1 MSKKEK
7 NRMLVSI
14 LIGIYNFIYSRNLR
28 VLQLAFL
35 LYPFIYFFFI
45 MWMFTW
51 GCFRVDPVN
60 EIQQVLLLPTNNLQA
75 LNSELVTL
83 EGLFNELEGTEL
95 QSKKNNVL
103 VFTVLG
109 VVAILFI
116 MKGLK
121 PEFIFGTTASKKG
134 GDGLLPTPN
143 MVETRVVPYE
153 PSENVGS
160 VLETRV
166 VPCEP
171 SEYVGSVVETA
182 IATLDTGAVA
192 LQPGKLIYGLLDDV
206 LYIDTWLATI
216 TGHVF
221 HGRPISSFS
230 TGYNWDHLSGASNVS
245 QNFTTQ
251 KIYDKVINVLPQP
264 MEQGALMFQNQ
275 KPNLSSISEIAN
287 WVPTLQ
293 THVNSNIGSEVII
306 QSHEWNIAVLEACS
320 RLRVLALKIK
330 ENPSWIENESVKLQ
344 LDRLYVS
351 SGDLMGEL
359 IQLLLDTWMKS
370 KESQIDVLNLLLRV
384 DEVLSPLY

>member
-1 MSKKEK
+1 MFRKEK
-7 NRMLVSI
+7 NSILVSI

-45 MWMFTW
+45 MGMFTW

-60 EIQQVLLLPTNNLQA
+60 DLQQVLLLPTNSLHA

-134 GDGLLPTPN
+134 GDDLLPTPN
-143 MVETRVVPYE
+143 M
-153 PSENVGS
+153 
-160 VLETRV
+160 LETRV

-171 SEYVGSVVETA
+171 SEPSEYVGGVVETA

-192 LQPGKLIYGLLDDV
+192 LRPGKLIYGLLDDV
-206 LYIDTWLATI
+206 VYIDMWLATI

-230 TGYNWDHLSGASNVS
+230 TGYN
-245 QNFTTQ
+245 
-251 KIYDKVINVLPQP
+251 
-264 MEQGALMFQNQ
+264 
-275 KPNLSSISEIAN
+275 
-287 WVPTLQ
+287 
-293 THVNSNIGSEVII
+293 
-306 QSHEWNIAVLEACS
+306 
-320 RLRVLALKIK
+320 
-330 ENPSWIENESVKLQ
+330 
-344 LDRLYVS
+344 
-351 SGDLMGEL
+351 
-359 IQLLLDTWMKS
+359 
-370 KESQIDVLNLLLRV
+370 
-384 DEVLSPLY
+384 

>member
-1 MSKKEK
+1 M
-7 NRMLVSI
+7 
-14 LIGIYNFIYSRNLR
+14 G
-28 VLQLAFL
+28 
-35 LYPFIYFFFI
+35 
-45 MWMFTW
+45 MFTW

-60 EIQQVLLLPTNNLQA
+60 DLQQVLLLPTNSLHA

-109 VVAILFI
+109 IVAILFI

-134 GDGLLPTPN
+134 GDDLLPTPN
-143 MVETRVVPYE
+143 M
-153 PSENVGS
+153 
-160 VLETRV
+160 LETRV
-166 VPCEP
+166 VPCEPSEP

-230 TGYNWDHLSGASNVS
+230 TGDNWDHLCGASNVS

-287 WVPTLQ
+287 
-293 THVNSNIGSEVII
+293 
-306 QSHEWNIAVLEACS
+306 
-320 RLRVLALKIK
+320 
-330 ENPSWIENESVKLQ
+330 
-344 LDRLYVS
+344 
-351 SGDLMGEL
+351 
-359 IQLLLDTWMKS
+359 
-370 KESQIDVLNLLLRV
+370 
-384 DEVLSPLY
+384 

>member
-1 MSKKEK
+1 M
-7 NRMLVSI
+7 
-14 LIGIYNFIYSRNLR
+14 
-28 VLQLAFL
+28 
-35 LYPFIYFFFI
+35 
-45 MWMFTW
+45 
-51 GCFRVDPVN
+51 
-60 EIQQVLLLPTNNLQA
+60 
-75 LNSELVTL
+75 
-83 EGLFNELEGTEL
+83 
-95 QSKKNNVL
+95 
-103 VFTVLG
+103 
-109 VVAILFI
+109 
-116 MKGLK
+116 
-121 PEFIFGTTASKKG
+121 
-134 GDGLLPTPN
+134 
-143 MVETRVVPYE
+143 
-153 PSENVGS
+153 
-160 VLETRV
+160 LETRV

-171 SEYVGSVVETA
+171 SEPSEYVGGVVETA

-192 LQPGKLIYGLLDDV
+192 LRPGKLIYGLLDDV
-206 LYIDTWLATI
+206 VYIDMWLATI

-264 MEQGALMFQNQ
+264 MEQGALIIQNQ
-275 KPNLSSISEIAN
+275 RPNLRSISEIAN

-320 RLRVLALKIK
+320 RLRRLALKIK
-330 ENPSWIENESVKLQ
+330 ENPSWVENESVKLQ

>member
-1 MSKKEK
+1 
-7 NRMLVSI
+7 
-14 LIGIYNFIYSRNLR
+14 
-28 VLQLAFL
+28 
-35 LYPFIYFFFI
+35 
-45 MWMFTW
+45 MFTW

-83 EGLFNELEGTEL
+83 EGLFNELEETEL
-95 QSKKNNVL
+95 KAKRNNVL

-109 VVAILFI
+109 IVAILFI

-171 SEYVGSVVETA
+171 SEPSEYVGGVVETA

-192 LQPGKLIYGLLDDV
+192 LRPGKLIYGLLDDV
-206 LYIDTWLATI
+206 VYIDMWLATI

-230 TGYNWDHLSGASNVS
+230 TGYN
-245 QNFTTQ
+245 
-251 KIYDKVINVLPQP
+251 
-264 MEQGALMFQNQ
+264 
-275 KPNLSSISEIAN
+275 
-287 WVPTLQ
+287 
-293 THVNSNIGSEVII
+293 
-306 QSHEWNIAVLEACS
+306 
-320 RLRVLALKIK
+320 
-330 ENPSWIENESVKLQ
+330 
-344 LDRLYVS
+344 
-351 SGDLMGEL
+351 
-359 IQLLLDTWMKS
+359 
-370 KESQIDVLNLLLRV
+370 
-384 DEVLSPLY
+384 